1 MKKLLLLLTISIFLL
16 AACENKELV
25 QVLDSY
31 SQQLKTLNEDVNADF
46 MIIGDDKYIDKKL
59 NYRKIDALTEANLKS
74 GEEHGYRC
82 LFIND
87 IEGDLVLSDVEF
99 DQLAK
104 FVIDEDGDV
113 LYYGTQYL
121 KKLCD
126 WLGIRE
132 ISSPNE
138 GLGIYGCFPD
148 KVNGDLGA
156 VACVGVWTA
165 KSKEIYKEAN
175 QYLTQTLV
183 VEFVQCATGES
194 YEYLNLKDKWILP
207 KP

>member
-1 MKKLLLLLTISIFLL
+1 MKKILLLLIISLLFLV
-16 AACENKELV
+16 ACEEREP
-25 QVLDSY
+25 VLDSY
-31 SQQLKTLNEDVNADF
+31 LKQLKTLNEDVNADF
-46 MIIGDDKYIDKKL
+46 MIIGDDTYIDKKL

-87 IEGDLVLSDVEF
+87 IEGDLVLSDAEF

-121 KKLCD
+121 KRLCD
-126 WLGIRE
+126 WLGIPE

-148 KVNGDLGA
+148 KDNGDFGA
-156 VACVGVWTA
+156 GVCVGVWTA
-165 KSKEIYKEAN
+165 ESREIYKEAN

-183 VEFVQCATGES
+183 VEFAQCATGES
-194 YEYLNLKDKWILP
+194 YEYQN
-207 KP
+207 